1 MQYGNVMLDVAG
13 MSKSGIERKA
23 TCRALFSKLLFLS
36 EAEELFLDGQKGP
49 ALADIPAVFGA
60 TDDDAAKLR
69 IVSLLEV
76 DLGKLEDQF
85 PSSEGPSSEGGGGGF
100 FGDQPLDDRGGGGGG
115 GGGW

>member
-1 MQYGNVMLDVAG
+1 MHARSAN
-13 MSKSGIERKA
+13 
-23 TCRALFSKLLFLS
+23 
-36 EAEELFLDGQKGP
+36 EASPWPPRLGELLDGDSVTLIEWGDIIAP
-49 ALADIPAVFGA
+49 ALASDYLEIRIAFGA

-85 PSSEGPSSEGGGGGF
+85 PPSEGPSSEGGGGGF